1 MESGPTE
8 GWLLWEQVL
17 MLQSLLKQAQ
27 GRMAQQVQVQ
37 TEAQVQRGI
46 LQESQKLL
54 QWAENIQA
62 QLCSK
67 EELED
72 VASTQQLLRKHGAL
86 QEETCLWRERS
97 GRLEDFK
104 FINESPKQC
113 VLQGHE
119 SGWYLTQYCRQ
130 FAGDAQAYV
139 RQPGHFRKGL
149 QTLSC
154 QRGSQFRRSYP
165 PTAVMMVSPK
175 SSFPF

>member
-37 TEAQVQRGI
+37 TEARAQQGL

-54 QWAENIQA
+54 QWAESVQA

-72 VASTQQLLRKHGAL
+72 VASAQQLLRKHGVL
-86 QEETCLWRERS
+86 QEETCLWRERL
-97 GRLEDFK
+97 GQAGGFQVHKRK
-104 FINESPKQC
+104 PTQC
-113 VLQGHE
+113 VQGHK
-119 SGWYLTQYCRQ
+119 SGWYL
-130 FAGDAQAYV
+130 A
-139 RQPGHFRKGL
+139 
-149 QTLSC
+149 
-154 QRGSQFRRSYP
+154 
-165 PTAVMMVSPK
+165 
-175 SSFPF
+175 